1 MTVGVTVMGATLWL
15 TGLPSS
21 GKTTLARALAE
32 RLLAVDGRR
41 VEILDGDEMRAELCA
56 DLGFSKED
64 RSANVRRVAF
74 VARLLA
80 SHGVTVLVPVIA
92 PYAVDRAEAA
102 RHAKR
107 GLRFLEVHVAASLD
121 VCRARDV
128 KGLYASQAAGRISGL
143 TGVDDPYEAP
153 VSPDLVIDTGARS
166 VTESVELLLDLLNLP
181 DSSTR

>member
-1 MTVGVTVMGATLWL
+1 VTTGATLWL
-15 TGLPSS
+15 TGLPGS

-80 SHGVTVLVPVIA
+80 FHGVTVLVPVIA

-102 RHAKR
+102 RQHAER

-153 VSPDLVIDTGARS
+153 ASPDLVIDTGARS
-166 VTESVELLLDLLNLP
+166 VSESVELLLNLL
-181 DSSTR
+181 T